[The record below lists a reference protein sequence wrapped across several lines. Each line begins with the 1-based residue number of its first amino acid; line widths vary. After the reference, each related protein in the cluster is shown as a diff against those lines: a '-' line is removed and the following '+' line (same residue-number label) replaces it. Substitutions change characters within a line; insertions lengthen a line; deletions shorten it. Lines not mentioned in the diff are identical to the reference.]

1 MKRRDFLVWFS
12 ATTASSSIAY
22 AQRTTVPRIGL
33 LDPGIRH
40 LFDAFIKGMS
50 DVGYIEGETVSYV
63 WRSGEGRP
71 DRLAADAA
79 ELVQLKVNV
88 IVTAG
93 PPPVRAAMNA
103 TATIPIVM
111 AAHGDAVG
119 WGAVKSLA
127 RPGGNVTGL
136 SFLNAEVSSKRLEL
150 LHEAVPQARRVAI
163 LFDKVAS
170 KTSAT
175 EDAASKM
182 ALQATAIGV
191 AGPDELGGAFEV
203 AMKQRTEIIDV
214 LASPFFNS
222 SRVRLVALAEKY
234 RLPAMYEL
242 REYVTAGGLMSYGP
256 DLTELFRRAA
266 AYVDKI
272 LKGARPGD
280 LPIEQPTKFELVV
293 NLKTAKALGLT
304 IPPSILARA
313 DEVIE

>member
-1 MKRRDFLVWFS
+1 MKRRDFIVWFS
-12 ATTASSSIAY
+12 AATGSSIAY

-50 DVGYIEGETVSYV
+50 DVGYIEGETVYYV

-71 DRLAADAA
+71 DRLGAYAA
-79 ELVQLKVNV
+79 ELVQLKVDV

-103 TATIPIVM
+103 TSTIPIVI

-119 WGAVKSLA
+119 WGVVKSLA

-136 SFLNAEVSSKRLEL
+136 SFLNAEVSPKRLEL
-150 LHEAVPQARRVAI
+150 LHETVPQARRVAI

-191 AGPDELGGAFEV
+191 AEPEELEGAFEV
-203 AMKQRTEIIDV
+203 AIAQRTEIIDV

-222 SRVRLVALAEKY
+222 SRIRLAALAAKY
-234 RLPAMYEL
+234 RLPAMYESS
-242 REYVTAGGLMSYGP
+242 EYVTAGGLMSYGP
-256 DLTELFRRAA
+256 DLAELFRRAA
-266 AYVDKI
+266 TYVDKI

-280 LPIEQPTKFELVV
+280 LPIEQPTKFELAI

>member
-1 MKRRDFLVWFS
+1 MRRRDVIVWFG
-12 ATTASSSIAY
+12 AAVAPSIAF

-50 DVGYIEGETVSYV
+50 SLGYIEGEKVSYV

-71 DRLAADAA
+71 DRLAAYAA
-79 ELVQLKVNV
+79 DLVQLKVDV

-93 PPPVRAAMNA
+93 PTPVAAAMNA
-103 TATIPIVM
+103 TTTIPIVM

-136 SFLNAEVSSKRLEL
+136 SFLNAEVSAKRLEL
-150 LHEAVPQARRVAI
+150 LHEAHPQAQRVAI
-163 LFDKVAS
+163 LFDKDAS

-175 EDAASKM
+175 EDAARKM
-182 ALQATAIGV
+182 ALQATVIGV
-191 AGPDELGGAFEV
+191 TGPEEFEGAFE
-203 AMKQRTEIIDV
+203 AAASQHAEIIDV

-222 SRVRLVALAEKY
+222 NRIYLTTLAAKY
-234 RLPAMYEL
+234 RLPAMYETS
-242 REYVTAGGLMSYGP
+242 EYVTAGGLMSYGP
-256 DLTELFRRAA
+256 DLPDLFRRAA
-266 AYVDKI
+266 TYVDKI
-272 LKGARPGD
+272 LKGAKPGD
-280 LPIEQPTKFELVV
+280 LPVEQPTKFQLAV
-293 NLKTAKALGLT
+293 NLRTAQALRLT
-304 IPPSILARA
+304 IPQSILARA

>member
-1 MKRRDFLVWFS
+1 MRRRDFIVWLGA
-12 ATTASSSIAY
+12 ATTPSIAY

-40 LFDAFIKGMS
+40 LFDAFMKGMS
-50 DVGYIEGETVSYV
+50 DLGYVEGQTVSYV

-71 DRLAADAA
+71 DRLAAYAA
-79 ELVQLKVNV
+79 ELVQLKVDV

-93 PPPVRAAMNA
+93 PPPVQAAMNA
-103 TATIPIVM
+103 TATIPIVL
-111 AAHGDAVG
+111 AAHGDVVG
-119 WGAVKSLA
+119 WGVVKSLA

-136 SFLNAEVSSKRLEL
+136 SFLNAEVSAKRLEL

-170 KTSAT
+170 KTFAT

-191 AGPDELGGAFEV
+191 AGPEELEGAFEV
-203 AMKQRTEIIDV
+203 AIAQRTEIIDV

-222 SRVRLVALAEKY
+222 SRVGLTTLAAKY
-234 RLPAMYEL
+234 RLPAMYESS
-242 REYVTAGGLMSYGP
+242 EYVTSGGLMSYGP
-256 DLTELFRRAA
+256 DLAELFRRAA
-266 AYVDKI
+266 TYVDKI

-280 LPIEQPTKFELVV
+280 LPIEQPTKFELAI
-293 NLKTAKALGLT
+293 NLKTAKALGL
-304 IPPSILARA
+304 IFPPSILARA